1 MDKILITGATGTVG
15 LDTVRLLVDHKEK
28 DYQVVAAVRD
38 IDHAK
43 TIVELKD
50 ATLVGFDFD
59 DPGTFAPALKG
70 VTKLLLIRPNLISD
84 VSKHIIPF
92 LNAVEKSSV
101 KHLVFVSIV
110 GAERNRVFANHRIET
125 HLKKMNILHTIVRPS
140 LYMQNLITL
149 HFHEIKNHDHI
160 YIPAGSGMVNY
171 VDATDV
177 AKVVVEIL
185 TKPGHEGKEY
195 EITGQEPMDF
205 YKIASL
211 FTKELGREIRYAR
224 PLTIKFI
231 RQKML
236 EKKGMPFIVT
246 LTLLYSAARS
256 GKMAHVSQVFKE
268 LTGAEPRK
276 LEDFIHHNRIIWEK

>member
-1 MDKILITGATGTVG
+1 MDKFLITGATGNVG
-15 LDTVRLLVDHKEK
+15 LDTIRLLLDNKER

-38 IDHAK
+38 IEHARSMDELQGAQL
-43 TIVELKD
+43 VE
-50 ATLVGFDFD
+50 FDFD
-59 DPGTFAPALKG
+59 DPGTFAPALQG

-84 VSKHIIPF
+84 VSKHILPF
-92 LNAVEKSSV
+92 LDAVEKSSV

-110 GAERNRVFANHRIET
+110 GAERNRVFANHRVET
-125 HLKKMNILHTIVRPS
+125 HLKKMNIPHTIVRPS
-140 LYMQNLITL
+140 LYMQNLVTL

-171 VDATDV
+171 VDARYV
-177 AKVVVEIL
+177 AKVVVKIL
-185 TKPGHEGKEY
+185 TNPGHEGKEY

-211 FTKELGREIRYAR
+211 FTKELGREIKYAR

-231 RQKML
+231 RQKMY

-246 LTLLYSAARS
+246 LSLLYSAARS
-256 GKMAHVSQVFKE
+256 GKMAHDSQVFKE
-268 LTGAEPRK
+268 MTGEEPRK
-276 LEDFIHHNRIIWEK
+276 LADFIRQNRNVWEK